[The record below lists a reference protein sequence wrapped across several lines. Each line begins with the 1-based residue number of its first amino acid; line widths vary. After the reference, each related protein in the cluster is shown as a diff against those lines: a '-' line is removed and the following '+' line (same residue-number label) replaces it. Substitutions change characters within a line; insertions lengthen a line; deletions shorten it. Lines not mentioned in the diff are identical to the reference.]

1 MTTVRKGAIAT
12 ICNASTASVCNEAV
26 QVEGLW
32 IPVREPTVIRLSRPF
47 RLRLCRDNNR
57 THRIQCGKRAMNRS
71 WGREPVWG
79 LQPYRGYDAWRYV
92 SLIAFV

>member
-32 IPVREPTVIRLSRPF
+32 IPVRERRWESDCL
-47 RLRLCRDNNR
+47 
-57 THRIQCGKRAMNRS
+57 
-71 WGREPVWG
+71 G
-79 LQPYRGYDAWRYV
+79 LFDYDFAAIITAHTAYSV
-92 SLIAFV
+92 VNVP